1 MKPLMKFD
9 PATGEE
15 KPYPSEA
22 EQYRAYHGDV
32 AWLFNPHSGERRDA
46 RDVGSDVF
54 GHLIDPSVIVNVTVN
69 DNCDEENQEWSTDNP
84 DYWEQ

>member
-1 MKPLMKFD
+1 MKPLLKFD

-32 AWLFNPHSGERRDA
+32 AWLFNPYSGERRDA
-46 RDVGSDVF
+46 RDVGSDVL
-54 GHLIDPSVIVNVTVN
+54 GYLIEISTTLG
-69 DNCDEENQEWSTDNP
+69 DNNPNNIEDERDDWEVDP